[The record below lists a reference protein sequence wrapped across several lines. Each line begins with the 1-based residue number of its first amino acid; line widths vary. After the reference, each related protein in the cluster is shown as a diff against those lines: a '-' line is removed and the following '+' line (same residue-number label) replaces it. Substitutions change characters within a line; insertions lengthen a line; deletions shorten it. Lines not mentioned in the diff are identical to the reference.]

1 MSEKTLP
8 PTAKRLREAAEKG
21 QFPRSKLFT
30 SAAVTVGGLGMTL
43 GFAGETTVHLV
54 GWTRRVL
61 SVPELEPG
69 AALLE
74 GLTVLGTCA
83 APTFTGA
90 LAGALLSAVATTGGL
105 QFRPGLLAPKLERLD
120 PTESAKKLFSGRQLV
135 DVLKGLAVAGL
146 VAWVLWSA
154 LRGDAGSLLR
164 AATLEGGLALPAV
177 LAWLRGPLLQAT
189 GLLLVLGLADWA
201 LARRRHLED
210 LKMSHDEVK
219 QEHRNAE
226 GDPKHKAKRKQLHKQ
241 LATGGPARGVQAAT
255 AIVVNPT
262 HIAVALRYAEAECDA
277 PYIVARGR
285 EEDALKLRT
294 QAQALGIPVI
304 RDVPL
309 ARSLV
314 QYDVGDAIPE
324 ELYQA
329 AAAILSVALDA
340 PPTAPATAREKAVT
354 P

>member
-21 QFPRSKLFT
+21 QIPRSKLFT
-30 SAAVTVGGLGMTL
+30 SALVTLGGLGLTL
-43 GFAGETTVHLV
+43 RFSGETTVRLM
-54 GWTRRVL
+54 GWTRSLL
-61 SVPELEPG
+61 SAPELEPTT
-69 AALLE
+69 ALLQAV
-74 GLTVLGTCA
+74 TVLGACV
-83 APTFTGA
+83 APT
-90 LAGALLSAVATTGGL
+90 LAGAVGGALVATVATTGGL
-105 QFRPGLLAPKLERLD
+105 RFTPGLLAPKLERLD
-120 PTESAKKLFSGRQLV
+120 PSEGAKKLFSGRQVL
-135 DVLKGLAVAGL
+135 DVLKGVAVAGL
-146 VAWVLWSA
+146 LAWYLWSA
-154 LRGDAGSLLR
+154 LAGDAAGLLN
-164 AATLEGGLALPAV
+164 AAHLDGAHALPAL
-177 LAWLRGPLLQAT
+177 LAHLTGPLFRAAA
-189 GLLLVLGLADWA
+189 LLLVLGLADWA
-201 LARRRHLED
+201 LARHRHLED

-226 GDPKHKAKRKQLHKQ
+226 GDPKHKSKRKQLHKQ
-241 LATGGPARGVQAAT
+241 LATGGPARGVQTAT

-285 EEDALKLRT
+285 EEDALKIRT
-294 QAQALGIPVI
+294 QAQALGIPVV
-304 RDVPL
+304 RDIPL

-329 AAAILSVALDA
+329 AAAILSVALESLAHDGRKTNE
-340 PPTAPATAREKAVT
+340 PAVT